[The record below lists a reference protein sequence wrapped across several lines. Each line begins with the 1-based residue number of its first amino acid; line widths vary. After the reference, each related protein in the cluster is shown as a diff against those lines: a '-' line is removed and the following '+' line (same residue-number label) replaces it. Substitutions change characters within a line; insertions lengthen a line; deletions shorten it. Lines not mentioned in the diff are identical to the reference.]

1 MNDQIIE
8 TKKWNKDVQDQAFSR
23 LFRNNI
29 IPSVKEKIVDL
40 KMPQIINLLSNAP
53 THIIEGI
60 IKNNKNRM
68 KTDEIKKQFINQLLP
83 YIKTK

>member
-1 MNDQIIE
+1 
-8 TKKWNKDVQDQAFSR
+8 
-23 LFRNNI
+23 
-29 IPSVKEKIVDL
+29 
-40 KMPQIINLLSNAP
+40 MPQIINLLSNAP

-83 YIKTK
+83 CIIIKKYGSIRNNNNEKTK

>member
-1 MNDQIIE
+1 
-8 TKKWNKDVQDQAFSR
+8 
-23 LFRNNI
+23 
-29 IPSVKEKIVDL
+29 
-40 KMPQIINLLSNAP
+40 MPQIINLLSNAP

-83 YIKTK
+83 YIIIKNMDQSEIPIMKKPNKEDVDKNYRIPNTIQYFNIKYG